1 MQCNNPMCFKKLISL
16 IKFKKKK
23 EALPPRVVAW
33 ENDYLDYKKLA
44 NKCNTIIKK
53 NEEIFTI
60 ISLEGYD
67 GWGKTFFLKEW
78 IRDLKQQNEIAAYY
92 SAWDINA
99 LDQPLPSFLNFL
111 FEDLFSSYEVKRS
124 VIQQFKNINQELFSL
139 DTLGKV
145 ISKSPLAML
154 SVLLDATKEAD
165 KKDIGYVFR
174 ELNNLQK
181 RQENIQDF
189 KSQLA
194 KVVDKIRKGK
204 SIYIM
209 VDDLDM
215 CRPKFIVDFLE
226 SIKYMLDIE
235 GLVFI
240 ISVSKD
246 KSNVHKAINTT
257 LGPNFDLKSFTDL
270 SLHLPK
276 QPIERFIKELFKNIK
291 LPKKSKNLII
301 DSFIFYAESLSLSL
315 KMIEYCVKKIK
326 LCLLNYTKEELPIP
340 NLFSFLVIL
349 QSINIDIYDEL
360 DFSFEKALEKIE
372 NEYKPAILNHPNGQ
386 EKWEKLKISLENTFA
401 DERSKI
407 NKEIKD
413 IIF

>member
-1 MQCNNPMCFKKLISL
+1 MCLKKLISL
-16 IKFKKKK
+16 ITFKKKEWK
-23 EALPPRVVAW
+23 APPKVVPW
-33 ENDYLDYKKLA
+33 KNDYLDYKQFA
-44 NKCNTIIKK
+44 NKCNTIVKEI
-53 NEEIFTI
+53 EELFTV

-78 IRDLKQQNEIAAYY
+78 VKALKQQDEIAAYY

-111 FEDLFSSYEVKRS
+111 FEDLFASYEVKRS
-124 VIQQFKNINQELFSL
+124 VIQQFKNINQELFTL
-139 DTLGKV
+139 NTLGKL
-145 ISKSPLAML
+145 ISKSPLSML

-165 KKDIGYVFR
+165 KKDIGAVLR

-181 RQENIQDF
+181 RQENIKDF
-189 KSQLA
+189 KDQLT
-194 KVVDKIRKGK
+194 KVVNKIRKDK
-204 SIYIM
+204 NIYIM
-209 VDDLDM
+209 VDNLDI

-246 KSNVHKAINTT
+246 KSNVHKSINTI

-270 SLHLPK
+270 SLHLQK
-276 QPIERFIKELFKNIK
+276 RPIERFTKELFKNIK
-291 LPKKSKNLII
+291 LPTKSKNLII
-301 DSFIFYAESLSLSL
+301 DSFIFYAGSLSLSL
-315 KMIEYCVKKIK
+315 KTIEYCAKKIK
-326 LCLLNYTKEELPIP
+326 LCLLSDTKEELPIP

-360 DFSFEKALEKIE
+360 DFSAKKALEKIE
-372 NEYKPAILNHPNGQ
+372 NEYKPAILNHPGG
-386 EKWEKLKISLENTFA
+386 EEEWEKLRTSLEIAFASEESEINT
-401 DERSKI
+401 SVKQ
-407 NKEIKD
+407 IKAML
-413 IIF
+413 